1 MTIEIPLY
9 IDIWADGEYVVHD
22 AKDGKEPAPPQNIL
36 GGWKRYKVM
45 VPVPMPVPVD
55 GTAKVSYEGVT
66 TRRPGDGK

>member
-1 MTIEIPLY
+1 MKIEIPLW
-9 IDIWADGEYVVHD
+9 IDVWSDGDYVVHSP
-22 AKDGKEPAPPQNIL
+22 KSGTEPDPPQNTL

-66 TRRPGDGK
+66 TRRPGGQ